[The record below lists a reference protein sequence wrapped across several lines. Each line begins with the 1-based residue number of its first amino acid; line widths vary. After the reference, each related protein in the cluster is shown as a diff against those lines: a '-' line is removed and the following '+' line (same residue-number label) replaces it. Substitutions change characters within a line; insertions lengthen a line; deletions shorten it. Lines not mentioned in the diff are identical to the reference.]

1 MLHKYMVNNGRM
13 AELPLQPLDNK
24 WSFFFFTAYEDMI
37 HPSVDHQGCVFFF
50 LIKCLFE
57 ILGRRFFTILILELN
72 SAARIVKMKWQKEC
86 PYEE

>member
-1 MLHKYMVNNGRM
+1 M

-24 WSFFFFTAYEDMI
+24 WSFFAAYEDMI
-37 HPSVDHQGCVFFF
+37 HSSVGHQGCVFF
-50 LIKCLFE
+50 LIKYLFK
-57 ILGRRFFTILILELN
+57 ILGRIFFTILILELN